1 MALNIFRAE
10 NNLDANYSSTAVEI
24 LSSDDF
30 SHEEK
35 IPAFKFLNE
44 VDPLGIFDLFQGKDD
59 ELEAFFI
66 DIGDY

>member
-1 MALNIFRAE
+1 MMIFR
-10 NNLDANYSSTAVEI
+10 TKK
-24 LSSDDF
+24 
-30 SHEEK
+30 K

-44 VDPLGIFDLFQGKDD
+44 VDPLGVLDLFQGKDD